1 MVVPPKTALS
11 RVRSRR
17 THPSSQAQSPST
29 YRART
34 PDSRG
39 TDATN
44 RCSSTPEGKVST
56 TKKTKHVSVYNS
68 QPVRE
73 DRTERRPPRR
83 PSRPK
88 TSTPEFAAHKG
99 RSERRLPSVDC
110 NSGKG
115 DLKSIWILVTFLD
128 RQAHRPQ
135 WYTGSV
141 DLVQQFNQFA

>member
-1 MVVPPKTALS
+1 MVVPPKTSLP

-39 TDATN
+39 TAATN
-44 RCSSTPEGKVST
+44 RWSSTPEGKVST

-73 DRTERRPPRR
+73 DRTGRRPPRR

-88 TSTPEFAAHKG
+88 TSAPEFAAHEG
-99 RSERRLPSVDC
+99 RSERRLPSADC
-110 NSGKG
+110 SSGKG
-115 DLKSIWILVTFLD
+115 DIKGIWVLVTFL
-128 RQAHRPQ
+128 
-135 WYTGSV
+135 
-141 DLVQQFNQFA
+141 N